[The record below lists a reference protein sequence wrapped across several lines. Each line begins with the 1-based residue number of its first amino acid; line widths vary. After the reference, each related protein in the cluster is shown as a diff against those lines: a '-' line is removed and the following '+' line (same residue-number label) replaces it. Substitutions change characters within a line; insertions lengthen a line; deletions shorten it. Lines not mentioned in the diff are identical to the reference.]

1 MLTAQILEAFSQ
13 RISWSTMKVILKIC
27 DLPVGRGWEQTIK
40 KLTDE
45 ESIQDDIND
54 KIEHLKKSYENHLL
68 VNDKALKI
76 YQVERKKIDKLIAG
90 FKKYKPSATLF
101 QETYPFPLSDERLK
115 GIDFSQKLVEIRD
128 TEDSLAV
135 IFCTKRL
142 FTERSQ
148 IDTEQLNEDTR
159 KNLIEYDKII
169 GIKEHYRQFFD
180 VVVLSK
186 KQNTIEVR
194 VDIAGGLSLEDKSK
208 AFFQTIQ
215 QFNMLSEDIARIK
228 TPLQESINFFP
239 LIDNLYESDEGKV
252 VELAFITDEGST
264 KSEKMRKGSVD
275 LRTETYHHAGKQA
288 VGHITSYRLAILWN
302 IQISEG
308 INSQPELLLPGR
320 AQILSSQIQYLDEV
334 CILNCSSLDDYKFVV
349 EKIFTYLE

>member
-1 MLTAQILEAFSQ
+1 MLTAQILEAFRQ
-13 RISWSTMKVILKIC
+13 RISWCTMKVILKIC
-27 DLPVGRGWEQTIK
+27 DLPVGRGWEQTID

-45 ESIQDDIND
+45 NRDKNNINE
-54 KIEHLKKSYENHLL
+54 KIEQLKKCYENHLL

-76 YQVERKKIDKLIAG
+76 YQLERKKLDKLIAA
-90 FKKYKPSATLF
+90 FRKYKPVDTAF
-101 QETYPFPLSDERLK
+101 HQTYPYPLSDDNLK
-115 GIDFSQKLVEIRD
+115 EVDFSQKLVEIKD

-148 IDTEQLNEDTR
+148 IDTEKLDEDTR
-159 KNLIEYDKII
+159 KDLIEYDKII
-169 GIKEHYRQFFD
+169 GIKEHYRQFYD

-186 KQNTIEVR
+186 KRNTIEVR
-194 VDIAGGLSLEDKSK
+194 VDITGGLSVEDKSK
-208 AFFQTIQ
+208 AFFQTIN
-215 QFNMLSEDIARIK
+215 QFNTLSEKIARIK

-239 LIDNLYESDEGKV
+239 LIDSLYESDEGKV

-288 VGHITSYRLAILWN
+288 VDHITSYRLAISWN
-302 IQISEG
+302 IQISQG
-308 INSQPELLLPGR
+308 INSQPELLLPGS
-320 AQILSSQIQYLDEV
+320 AQILSNQTQYLDEV
-334 CILNCSSLDDYKFVV
+334 SIKNCSSLADYNFVV
-349 EKIFTYLE
+349 EKIFTYL

>member
-1 MLTAQILEAFSQ
+1 MLTAQIIESFSQ
-13 RISWSTMKVILKIC
+13 RISWSTMRVILKIC

-45 ESIQDDIND
+45 ESLQDDISA
-54 KIEHLKKSYENHLL
+54 KIEQLKKCYDNHLL

-76 YQVERKKIDKLIAG
+76 YQLERKKIDKLIAA
-90 FKKYKPSATLF
+90 FKDCKPADTPF
-101 QETYPFPLSDERLK
+101 HQTYPFPLFDDNLK
-115 GIDFSQKLVEIRD
+115 VVDFSQKLVEIKD

-148 IDTEQLNEDTR
+148 IDTEKLNEETR
-159 KNLIEYDKII
+159 KDLVDYDKII

-186 KQNTIEVR
+186 KRNTIEVR
-194 VDIAGGLSLEDKSK
+194 VDITGSLSSEDKSK

-215 QFNMLSEDIARIK
+215 KFNTLSENISRIK

-239 LIDNLYESDEGKV
+239 LIDNLYESDEGNV
-252 VELAFITDEGST
+252 VELAFITDEG
-264 KSEKMRKGSVD
+264 
-275 LRTETYHHAGKQA
+275 KQA
-288 VGHITSYRLAILWN
+288 VDHIISYRLAISWN
-302 IQISEG
+302 IQIYQE

-320 AQILSSQIQYLDEV
+320 AQILSNQTQYLDEV
-334 CILNCSSLDDYKFVV
+334 SILNCSSLDDYEFVV

>member
-1 MLTAQILEAFSQ
+1 MLTAQILEAFRQ
-13 RISWSTMKVILKIC
+13 RISWCTMKVILKMC
-27 DLPVGRGWEQTIK
+27 DLPVGRGWEQTIQ
-40 KLTDE
+40 KLTEDTVK
-45 ESIQDDIND
+45 DDINE
-54 KIEHLKKSYENHLL
+54 KIEQLKKCYENHLL

-76 YQVERKKIDKLIAG
+76 YQLERKKLDKLIAA
-90 FKKYKPSATLF
+90 FRKYKPVDTAF
-101 QETYPFPLSDERLK
+101 HQTYPYPLSDDNLK
-115 GIDFSQKLVEIRD
+115 EIDFSQKLVEIKD

-148 IDTEQLNEDTR
+148 INTEKLDEDTR
-159 KNLIEYDKII
+159 KDLIEYDKII

-180 VVVLSK
+180 IVVLSK
-186 KQNTIEVR
+186 KRNTIEVR
-194 VDIAGGLSLEDKSK
+194 VDISGNLSLEDKSK
-208 AFFQTIQ
+208 AFFQTINK
-215 QFNMLSEDIARIK
+215 FNTLSEKITRIQ

-239 LIDNLYESDEGKV
+239 LIDSLYESDEGKV

-288 VGHITSYRLAILWN
+288 VDHITSYRLAISWN
-302 IQISEG
+302 IQISQG

-334 CILNCSSLDDYKFVV
+334 CILNCSSLDDYEFVV
-349 EKIFTYLE
+349 EKIFTYL